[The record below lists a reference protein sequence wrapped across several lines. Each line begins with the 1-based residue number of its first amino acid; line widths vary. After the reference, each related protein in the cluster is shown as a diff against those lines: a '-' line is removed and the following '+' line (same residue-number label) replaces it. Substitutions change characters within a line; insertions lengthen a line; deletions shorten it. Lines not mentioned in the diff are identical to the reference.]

1 MKKLI
6 TIILFISLV
15 APFIIGL
22 RTYNVQLKRI
32 KKSVKKS
39 ITEQIDKTLLVRL
52 SFNKS
57 EITKLDWKHTK
68 EFEHNT
74 EMYDVVFKE
83 IKSDSIIYWCWLD
96 NEETILEK
104 SLNKLIAK
112 SIGKNEEN
120 NQTKDFIKQ
129 LIKKVYIQEYISLIT
144 NSSFVEN
151 NYKII
156 SESAITSIPLD
167 ISLPP
172 PRLSI

>member
-6 TIILFISLV
+6 SIILFVSLI

-39 ITEQIDKTLLVRL
+39 ITEHIDKSLLVRL

-57 EITKLDWKHTK
+57 EITKLDWKHSK
-68 EFEHNT
+68 EFKHDS
-74 EMYDVVFKE
+74 EMYDIVYKE

-96 NEETILEK
+96 NDETVLEK
-104 SLNKLIAK
+104 SLNTLIAK
-112 SIGKNEEN
+112 SIGKNENN

-129 LIKKVYIQEYISLIT
+129 IIKKVYLQQDLTFNINSTIIKNYYYIKSDCYI
-144 NSSFVEN
+144 N
-151 NYKII
+151 
-156 SESAITSIPLD
+156 SIPLD

-172 PRLSI
+172 PQLSV